1 MEQRSHCESI
11 ELQKYPYHFQSKY
24 RTKEVSKRIIISGTA
39 KLFDPLGWIA
49 EVIVNAKFMVQELWQ
64 RKSSRKNR
72 ETMEIISNQIPCIGD
87 IKIPRWIYQSNNFT
101 NQLHVFSNGSE
112 KTVKVIYIK
121 TAEKNKISLILAK

>member
-64 RKSSRKNR
+64 RKTSWDEKVLEKIEKRWKSFRIKFHVLETLKYQDGYTNRTTLRTSYMYSVMDPKRLSR
-72 ETMEIISNQIPCIGD
+72 
-87 IKIPRWIYQSNNFT
+87 
-101 NQLHVFSNGSE
+101 
-112 KTVKVIYIK
+112 
-121 TAEKNKISLILAK
+121 